1 MSGDSNSR
9 ESLWLRFGSALAK
22 SRGRFTTGLANVIL
36 GKPVIDQTV
45 MADLET
51 ALLIADVG
59 VSTTQQIIDTLATQV
74 KRRQL
79 RDSDALLL
87 ALSSVLEDHAVGLEK
102 TFELKYGQPSVVL
115 VVGVNGVGK
124 TTSIGKL
131 AHLLQEQRKTV
142 LLAAGDT
149 YRAAA
154 IEQLSTWGDRINAPV
169 VKQRQGSDSASVIF
183 DAISAA
189 QARNIDIVLADTA
202 GRLQTKQGLMDE
214 LAKVKRVIQKIDA
227 TAPHEVLMVVD
238 ATVGQNVLSQVKE
251 FHEAVGLTGLVVTK
265 LDGSAKA
272 GFIFSLKEQ
281 FNLPLYFV
289 GLGEGLGDLHAFDA
303 TAFVHGLLSP

>member
-1 MSGDSNSR
+1 MSGDSTSR
-9 ESLWLRFGSALAK
+9 EGLWLRFGNALAK
-22 SRGRFTTGLANVIL
+22 SRDRLTTGLANVIL
-36 GKPVIDQTV
+36 GKPVIDQSV
-45 MADLET
+45 MGDLET

-59 VSTTQQIIDTLATQV
+59 VATTQQIIEELATQV

-79 RDSDALLL
+79 RDSNALLTALRL
-87 ALSSVLEDHAVGLEK
+87 ALEGHAIGLEK
-102 TFELKYGQPSVVL
+102 AFELEHGQPSVIL

-131 AHLLQEQRKTV
+131 AHLLQKQGKSV

-154 IEQLSTWGDRINAPV
+154 IEQLTTWGNRIDAPV

-189 QARNIDIVLADTA
+189 QARTVDVVLADTA

-214 LAKVKRVIQKIDA
+214 LAKVKRVIQKIDGN
-227 TAPHEVLMVVD
+227 APHEVLMLLD

-251 FHEAVGLTGLVVTK
+251 FHESVGLTGLVVTK
-265 LDGSAKA
+265 LDGTAKA

-289 GLGEGLGDLHAFDA
+289 GLGEGLEDLQPFDG
-303 TAFVHGLLSP
+303 TAFVHGLLST

>member
-1 MSGDSNSR
+1 MSGDSTSR
-9 ESLWLRFGSALAK
+9 EGLWLRFGNALAK
-22 SRGRFTTGLANVIL
+22 SRDRLTTGLANVIL
-36 GKPVIDQTV
+36 GKPVIDQSV
-45 MADLET
+45 MGDLET

-59 VSTTQQIIDTLATQV
+59 VATTQQIIEELATQV

-79 RDSDALLL
+79 RDSNALLT
-87 ALSSVLEDHAVGLEK
+87 ALRSALEGHAIGLEK
-102 TFELKYGQPSVVL
+102 AFELEHGQPSVIL

-131 AHLLQEQRKTV
+131 AHLLQKQGKSV

-154 IEQLSTWGDRINAPV
+154 IEQLTTWGNRIDAPV

-189 QARNIDIVLADTA
+189 KARTVDVVLADTA

-214 LAKVKRVIQKIDA
+214 LAKVKRVIQKIDGN
-227 TAPHEVLMVVD
+227 APHEVLMVLD

-251 FHEAVGLTGLVVTK
+251 FHESVGLTGLVVTK
-265 LDGSAKA
+265 LDGTAKA

-289 GLGEGLGDLHAFDA
+289 GLGEGLEDLQPFDG
-303 TAFVHGLLSP
+303 TAFVHGLLST

>member
-289 GLGEGLGDLHAFDA
+289 GLGEGLGDLHAFDG

>member
-79 RDSDALLL
+79 RDSNALLL

-189 QARNIDIVLADTA
+189 QAQNIDIVLADTA

-289 GLGEGLGDLHAFDA
+289 GLGEGLGDLHAFDG

>member
-22 SRGRFTTGLANVIL
+22 SRDRFTTGLANVIL

-51 ALLIADVG
+51 ALLMADVG
-59 VSTTQQIIDTLATQV
+59 VTTTQQIIDKLATQV

-79 RDSDALLL
+79 RDSDALLS
-87 ALSSVLEDHAVGLEK
+87 ALSSVLEDHAIGLEK
-102 TFELKYGQPSVVL
+102 TFELKHGQPSVVL

-131 AHLLQEQRKTV
+131 AHLLQEQGRTV

-154 IEQLSTWGDRINAPV
+154 IEQLTTWGDRINAPV
-169 VKQRQGSDSASVIF
+169 VKQQQGSDSASVIF

-189 QARNIDIVLADTA
+189 QARTVDVVLADTA

-214 LAKVKRVIQKIDA
+214 LAKVKRVIRKIDA

-251 FHEAVGLTGLVVTK
+251 FNEAVGLTGLVVTK
-265 LDGSAKA
+265 LDGTAKA
-272 GFIFSLKEQ
+272 GFIFALREQ

-289 GLGEGLGDLHAFDA
+289 GLGEGLEDLHAFDG
-303 TAFVHGLLSP
+303 TAFVHGLLSQ

>member
-1 MSGDSNSR
+1 MSGDPNSR
-9 ESLWLRFGSALAK
+9 EGLWLRFGNALAK
-22 SRGRFTTGLANVIL
+22 SRDRFTTGLANVIL
-36 GKPVIDQTV
+36 GKPIIDQSV
-45 MADLET
+45 MGDLET

-59 VSTTQQIIDTLATQV
+59 VATTQQIIEQLATQV

-79 RDSDALLL
+79 RDSNALLT
-87 ALSSVLEDHAVGLEK
+87 ALSSALEGHAIGLEK
-102 TFELKYGQPSVVL
+102 TFELKHGQPSVVL

-131 AHLLQEQRKTV
+131 AHLLQKQGKSV

-154 IEQLSTWGDRINAPV
+154 IEQLTTWGNRIDAPV

-189 QARNIDIVLADTA
+189 QARTVDVVLADTA

-214 LAKVKRVIQKIDA
+214 LAKVKRVIQKIDES
-227 TAPHEVLMVVD
+227 APHEVLMVLD

-251 FHEAVGLTGLVVTK
+251 FHESVGLTGLVVTK
-265 LDGSAKA
+265 LDGTAKA
-272 GFIFSLKEQ
+272 GFIFALKEQ

-289 GLGEGLGDLHAFDA
+289 GLGEGLEDLHPFDG

>member
-1 MSGDSNSR
+1 MSGDSTSGEN
-9 ESLWLRFGSALAK
+9 LFLRFGNALAK
-22 SRGRFTTGLANVIL
+22 SRDRFATGLANVIL
-36 GKPVIDQTV
+36 GKPIIDQSV
-45 MADLET
+45 LADLET
-51 ALLIADVG
+51 ALLVADVG
-59 VSTTQQIIDTLATQV
+59 VATTQQIMDQLASRV

-79 RDSDALLL
+79 RDSDALLS
-87 ALSSVLEDHAVGLEK
+87 ALSMLLENQASALEK
-102 TFELKYGQPSVVL
+102 AFTLENAKPSVVL

-131 AHLLQEQRKTV
+131 AHRLQEQRKSV

-154 IEQLSTWGDRINAPV
+154 IEQLTTWGDRIGAPV
-169 VKQRQGSDSASVIF
+169 VKQRQGSDSASVIY

-189 QARNIDIVLADTA
+189 HARAVDVVLADTA

-214 LAKVKRVIQKIDA
+214 LAKVKRVIQKVDLS
-227 TAPHEVLMVVD
+227 APHEVLMVLD
-238 ATVGQNVLSQVKE
+238 ATLGQNVLLQVKE

-265 LDGSAKA
+265 LDGTAKA
-272 GFIFSLKEQ
+272 GFIFSLKER

-289 GLGEGLGDLHAFDA
+289 GLGEGIADLHPFDGA
-303 TAFVHGLLSP
+303 AFVHGLLSR